1 MGCMFPRAEDVT
13 RYWANIRDR
22 VDAITDVPESHWR
35 ADDYHDQDPKAH
47 DRTYSRRGGFL
58 SPVDFPPL
66 DFGIAPHSIEA
77 TDTTQLLG
85 LLIAKQALDDAG
97 YPTER
102 EFDRDKVS
110 VILGISGTLELVI
123 PLSARLGQ
131 PIWRRA
137 LHDSGVLGPKAE
149 AVIERIASSYVGW
162 QENSFPGLL
171 GNVAAGRIANRL
183 DLHGTNCVVDA
194 ACASSLGAIDMALLE
209 LSAGRC
215 DLAVTG
221 GIDTF
226 NDIFVYMCF
235 SKTPALS
242 PTGEARPFD
251 SLADGTILGEGLG
264 MLVLKRL
271 DDARRDGDRIYAVI
285 RSIGTSSDGKGQAV
299 YAPSAAGQVKA
310 LRRAYELSGIGPETV
325 ELVEAHGT
333 GTRVGDAT
341 ELQAL
346 EEVYG
351 IRPEGPWCAL
361 GSVKSQIGHTKAAA
375 GSAGLIKAALA
386 LHHKV
391 LPPTTKVER
400 PIERLAE
407 GRSPFYLNTQARP
420 WLTQGGHPRRAAVS
434 AFGFGGSN
442 FHCVLEEA
450 APEKTEIDWDG
461 DVQILAYSSDRPD
474 GLFEQLKLLDPL
486 ADWSE
491 IRAEGSRSRSAY
503 ERDRSWRMLL
513 VARRGQSDWG
523 EQKAAARAR
532 LEASLRS
539 RTISADLPRPA
550 PQSGERTNVYFGSAA
565 PSGKL
570 AFLFPGQGSQ
580 YTGMLRELACRF
592 PRMHESLALSN
603 GFCEAE
609 DLPISSRIYPRSVF
623 TDRERL
629 ELEHALRE
637 TRYAQPA
644 IGAVSLGLLLIL
656 EDFGV
661 RPELTGGHSF
671 GELTALRAAG
681 RLSDRSFA
689 SLAAKRGQ
697 LMTASER
704 NGESGAMLAV
714 FAALEDVREVLEHNS
729 LELVIAN
736 KNAPRQCVV
745 SGPAAE
751 IERSGQI
758 FAARKIATQP
768 LGVSRAFHSR
778 LVSGAEASFLGV
790 LESITFTPSPIP
802 VFSNTTAL
810 PYPAD
815 PGSARA
821 VLAGQLAQPVEFVAQ
836 VEEMY
841 RMGARTFL
849 EIGPDSKLSSLVRA
863 ILEGQDHRA
872 IAVDASRGSAG
883 NVYDLACTLASLAAE
898 GHAVDLTRW
907 DGDWRPA
914 PAKRPGLTVK
924 VCGANPRPKPAA
936 PPADAGKLNGRQSVG
951 DSKPVAV
958 VPSHTMPPVA
968 ARSRD
973 SVNTRPLDHLE
984 IERTMKPIEE
994 ASRHHANGQGHS
1006 HHLTRLIGAEQR
1018 AASPLPAASRELPP
1032 SAGFDLALQNA
1043 RESLIAL
1050 QRMSEQTANLHC
1062 QFLEGQEK
1070 TQQAFMKL
1078 LEHEQRL
1085 SWAMLG
1091 SPEPEAHVSNAPAAF
1106 VSPFPDAG
1114 PLGPAATA
1122 RFDPDVT
1129 EEVRSS
1135 TQRTEANGDVHA
1147 TLGARMTP
1155 TARAPDSSA
1164 SSGSLAAIVIEIVSE
1179 KTGYPANVLDLDM
1192 QLDADLGIDSI
1203 KRVEILSALQ
1213 DRLPLLPTMSPEL
1226 LGTLRTLR
1234 SIVDQIGDAR
1244 CAEADQATKPDAV
1257 ACAADADASQQI
1269 ARVLLETV
1277 ADKTGYPVAML
1288 ELDMRLD
1295 TDLGID
1301 SIKRVE
1307 IFSAI
1312 QDELAGAHAAG
1323 PEEIG
1328 TLGTLR
1334 DIVSFLGRSTRAAT
1348 GLESQPKMTTVP
1360 GSPEDLPMARVLLES
1375 VAKKTGFPI
1384 DMLDLD
1390 MQLDVDLGID
1400 SIKRVEIFSAVQDQL
1415 PHARAMGPEQLG
1427 SLRTLRQ
1434 VAEFLSSPSEQ
1445 KTEAESRKTE
1455 LASAKPV
1462 VLRTLYPTPRAL
1474 ELPDRRDPVTL
1485 RTGGTVWITDDGSP
1499 LPQALERRLT
1509 ERGYAAKVISLDV
1522 APPPAPLERLCGLI
1536 VLAPKGSTDHGLLRN
1551 AFRIMRAAAP
1561 ALEESAAEG
1570 GASFMTVSRLDGSFG
1585 LSGLAANVSP
1595 ISGALAALAKTAGR
1609 EWKAV
1614 NCKAIDVDAAFDV
1627 PEGAARV
1634 IVDELHKRG
1643 PDEIGLT
1650 RQCRTVVELEP
1661 DAPPALVQQRGRVLV
1676 PGDVVVIS
1684 GGARGITAEVAVA
1697 LASAFQPRLVVLGR
1711 SPSPG
1716 PEEDWLAGI
1725 DDEPGLKR
1733 GLTARSSRRLSPQEL
1748 TQESRRLL
1756 AEREVRRNLERI
1768 ASAGSPVVY
1777 HSVDVRDG
1785 AHVRAAIARAQQE
1798 FGPVRGLVHGAGV
1811 LADRKIVDQT
1821 DDQFD
1826 LVYGTKVEGIHHL
1839 WNAIDPASLALLVL
1853 FSSSSARFGR
1863 AGQVAYA
1870 AANEY
1875 LNKWAEQQALLLP
1888 SCRVV
1893 SFNWG
1898 PWAGGMVT
1906 GALKPIFEQEGI
1918 ALIPLDSGA
1927 KLVVDE
1933 ARRGE
1938 GSAVELVVVAE
1949 PAHAKAP
1956 ASRAPATVSLSPTR
1970 EVLQTVFRRELDL
1983 ESVPVL
1989 SAHVIDGHPVLPV
2002 ALILEWMAEAAIHR
2016 NPGLSICG
2024 VDDFRLFKGVILG
2037 HQRPATVELRA
2048 GKPVRRDA
2056 QFAVPIELCGTLAN
2070 GKDVVHARAVIV
2082 LGDRREASGP
2092 RLTETELSRYPLMRD
2107 EIYQAVLFHGP
2118 LMQGIESVVGCG
2130 ERGIAG
2136 WVLTAPSTSDWI
2148 DRPLRSNWLID
2159 PLAIDSAFQLVGLWT
2174 REMLGAN
2181 SLPTGLGSLRLF
2193 QRDFPEQS
2201 ALVLIEIE
2209 QSSPARAT
2217 AAIEILDEERRLV
2230 ARLDNFECV
2239 IDASLNQAFRRN
2251 QLSSQF
2257 SVVSS

>member
-13 RYWANIRDR
+13 RYWSNIRER
-22 VDAITDVPESHWR
+22 IDAITDVPESHWR
-35 ADDYHDQDPKAH
+35 ADDYHDQDPKAR

-66 DFGIAPHSIEA
+66 EFGIAPHSIEA

-97 YPTER
+97 YPAER

-137 LHDSGVLGPKAE
+137 LHDSGVAGPVAE
-149 AVIERIASSYVGW
+149 AVVERIASSYVGW

-183 DLHGTNCVVDA
+183 DLRGTNCVVDA
-194 ACASSLGAIDMALLE
+194 ACASSLGAVDMALLE

-251 SLADGTILGEGLG
+251 SGADGTILGEGLG

-271 DDARRDGDRIYAVI
+271 EDAERDGDRIYAVI

-310 LRRAYELSGIGPETV
+310 LHRAYELSGIAPQTV

-351 IRPEGPWCAL
+351 TRPDGPWCAL

-375 GSAGLIKAALA
+375 GAAGLIKAALA

-400 PIERLAE
+400 PIERLGD
-407 GRSPFYLNTQARP
+407 GRSPFYLNAEARP
-420 WLTQGGHPRRAAVS
+420 WLSQGGQPRRAAVS

-450 APEKTEIDWDG
+450 GPKKTEIDWDG
-461 DVQILAYSSDRPD
+461 DVQVLAYSSDEAD
-474 GLFEQLKLLDPL
+474 GLLEQLKLLEPL
-486 ADWSE
+486 SDWSE
-491 IRAEGSRSRSAY
+491 IRVEGSRSRLAFHR
-503 ERDRSWRMLL
+503 EQAWRLLL
-513 VARRGQSDWG
+513 VARRGQTDLG
-523 EQKAAARAR
+523 ELKGAARAR
-532 LEASLRS
+532 LEARLSSRS
-539 RTISADLPRPA
+539 ASGGLPGPTPA
-550 PQSGERTNVYFGSAA
+550 RGDKTAVFCGMGLPA
-565 PSGKL
+565 GKL

-592 PRMHESLALSN
+592 PRMHESLALANEFS
-603 GFCEAE
+603 EA
-609 DLPISSRIYPRSVF
+609 DGVPISSRIYPRSVF
-623 TDRERL
+623 TDRERIA
-629 ELEHALRE
+629 LEHALRE

-681 RLSDRSFA
+681 RLDDRSFA
-689 SLAAKRGQ
+689 RLAAARGQ
-697 LMTASER
+697 LMTASEKD
-704 NGESGAMLAV
+704 EEAGAMLAV
-714 FAALEDVREVLEHNS
+714 LAPAKDVREVLEQNA

-745 SGPAAE
+745 SGPAAQ
-751 IERSGQI
+751 IERSAQV
-758 FAARKIATQP
+758 FAARQIATQP
-768 LGVSRAFHSR
+768 LGVSRAFHSH
-778 LVSGAEASFLGV
+778 LVSGAEASFHQA
-790 LESITFTPSPIP
+790 LESIAFAPSSIP

-810 PYPAD
+810 PYPAAAT
-815 PGSARA
+815 SARA
-821 VLAGQLAQPVEFVAQ
+821 ILAGQLAQPVEFVAQ
-836 VEEMY
+836 VEAMY
-841 RMGARTFL
+841 RMGARTFV
-849 EIGPDSKLSSLVRA
+849 EVGPDSKLSSLVRA
-863 ILEGQDHRA
+863 ILEGQHHRA
-872 IAVDASRGSAG
+872 VAVDASRGPSG
-883 NVYDLACTLASLAAE
+883 NVYDLACTLAALASE
-898 GHAVDLTRW
+898 GYPVDLTRW

-914 PAKRPGLTVK
+914 STKRPGLTVK

-936 PPADAGKLNGRQSVG
+936 PVVPPDSGERNGRELVG
-951 DSKPVAV
+951 DLKSVV
-958 VPSHTMPPVA
+958 DVPSHALTVA
-968 ARSRD
+968 TGRAKE
-973 SVNTRPLDHLE
+973 T
-984 IERTMKPIEE
+984 ERTIKPIGET
-994 ASRHHANGQGHS
+994 SRPHSNGQGHS
-1006 HHLTRLIGAEQR
+1006 HDLARLIAAEEPR
-1018 AASPLPAASRELPP
+1018 PSPRPEAPRELPP
-1032 SAGFDLALQNA
+1032 SAGVDVALQNA

-1050 QRMSEQTANLHC
+1050 QRMSEQTASLHR

-1078 LEHEQRL
+1078 LEHEQKL
-1085 SWAMLG
+1085 SWSLLG
-1091 SPEPEAHVSNAPAAF
+1091 SPGERAHAPSEPAAISSPLPEA
-1106 VSPFPDAG
+1106 G
-1114 PLGPAATA
+1114 PSRVVATP
-1122 RFDPDVT
+1122 RFDSRIT
-1129 EEVRSS
+1129 EEVRSIS
-1135 TQRTEANGDVHA
+1135 PRTQTNGEAQD
-1147 TLGARMTP
+1147 TTRSRMAP
-1155 TARAPDSSA
+1155 TALVPISSA
-1164 SSGSLAAIVIEIVSE
+1164 SSGSFSAIVLEIVSE
-1179 KTGYPANVLDLDM
+1179 KTGYPTDVLDLDM

-1213 DRLPLLPTMSPEL
+1213 DRLPSIPSISPEL

-1234 SIVDQIGDAR
+1234 SIVEQIDGSRSAQNEK
-1244 CAEADQATKPDAV
+1244 AADLGAV
-1257 ACAADADASQQI
+1257 APTTLADRAHDI

-1277 ADKTGYPVAML
+1277 ADKTGYPVEML
-1288 ELDMRLD
+1288 ELDMHLD

-1312 QDELAGAHAAG
+1312 QDKLPGARTAG

-1328 TLGTLR
+1328 TLRTLR
-1334 DIVSFLGRSTRAAT
+1334 EIVSFLGRSAGAASE
-1348 GLESQPKMTTVP
+1348 GNGKPKETTVP
-1360 GSPEDLPMARVLLES
+1360 GSPEAPPMARVLLES
-1375 VAKKTGFPI
+1375 VAEKTGFPI

-1400 SIKRVEIFSAVQDQL
+1400 SIKRVEIFSAVQDRL
-1415 PHARAMGPEQLG
+1415 PDARAMGPEQVG

-1434 VAEFLSSPSEQ
+1434 IADFLSSTTEK
-1445 KTEAESRKTE
+1445 KTEVA
-1455 LASAKPV
+1455 AAKPV
-1462 VLRTLYPTPRAL
+1462 ILRALYPAPRAFDQ
-1474 ELPDRRDPVTL
+1474 PDRREPVRL
-1485 RTGGTVWITDDGSP
+1485 LSGGTIWITEDGSP
-1499 LPQALERRLT
+1499 LAHALEHRLI
-1509 ERGYAAKVISLDV
+1509 ERGYAAKVIDLDV
-1522 APPPAPLERLCGLI
+1522 ARAPAPHERLCSLI
-1536 VLAPKGSTDHGLLRN
+1536 VLAPKGPLDHGLIEK

-1561 ALEESAAEG
+1561 ALQESAVQG
-1570 GASFMTVSRLDGSFG
+1570 GAAFLTVSRLDGSFG
-1585 LSGLAANVSP
+1585 LGGLASPVSP
-1595 ISGALAALAKTAGR
+1595 ISGALAGLAKTAGR

-1650 RQCRTVVELEP
+1650 RQGRTIIELEST
-1661 DAPPALVQQRGRVLV
+1661 APSTLANQCGRHLI

-1684 GGARGITAEVAVA
+1684 GGGRGITADVAVA
-1697 LASAFQPRLVVLGR
+1697 LASGFQPRLVVLGR
-1711 SPSPG
+1711 SPVPG
-1716 PEEDWLAGI
+1716 KEEDWLAKI
-1725 DDEPGLKR
+1725 DDEAGLR
-1733 GLTARSSRRLSPQEL
+1733 RALNARSSRRLAPHEL
-1748 TQESRRLL
+1748 NQESSRLL
-1756 AEREVRRNLERI
+1756 AAREVRRNLERI
-1768 ASAGSPVVY
+1768 SAAGSPVAY
-1777 HSVDVRDG
+1777 HSVDVRNGG
-1785 AHVRAAIARAQQE
+1785 AVRAAIARVQQE
-1798 FGPVRGLVHGAGV
+1798 FGAVRGLIHGAGV

-1821 DDQFD
+1821 DAQFD
-1826 LVYGTKVEGIHHL
+1826 LVYRTKVDGLHHL
-1839 WNAIDPASLALLVL
+1839 WGAIDPNSLALLVL

-1863 AGQVAYA
+1863 AGQVAYS

-1875 LNKWAEQQALLLP
+1875 LNKWAQQQALLLP

-1906 GALKPIFEQEGI
+1906 DALKPIFEQEGLS
-1918 ALIPLDSGA
+1918 LIPLDAGA
-1927 KLVVDE
+1927 NLVALE
-1933 ARRGE
+1933 ARRSGP
-1938 GSAVELVVVAE
+1938 SAVELVVVAE
-1949 PAHAKAP
+1949 PGIAEAPKSMTPALGAVPLAP
-1956 ASRAPATVSLSPTR
+1956 AR
-1970 EVLQTVFRRELDL
+1970 EELQTVFRREVDL

-1989 SAHVIDGHPVLPV
+1989 SAHVIDGHAVLPV
-2002 ALILEWMAEAAIHR
+2002 ALILEWMAEAAVHR
-2016 NPGLSICG
+2016 NPGLLVCG

-2037 HQRPATVELRA
+2037 HQNPASVELRA
-2048 GKPVRRDA
+2048 GKPVRRA
-2056 QFAVPIELCGTLAN
+2056 GQFAVPVDLCGTLAS
-2070 GKDVVHARAVIV
+2070 GKEVVHARAVIV
-2082 LGDRREASGP
+2082 LGDRHDAPGP
-2092 RLTETELSRYPLMRD
+2092 RLGEPELSPYPLLRD

-2118 LMQGIESVVGCG
+2118 LMQGIESVDGCG
-2130 ERGIAG
+2130 ERAIAG
-2136 WVLTAPSTSDWI
+2136 WVSTAPSTSDWI
-2148 DRPLRSNWLID
+2148 DRPLRSKWLID

-2193 QRDFPEQS
+2193 QRTFPEQG
-2201 ALVLIEIE
+2201 ARVVVEIE
-2209 QSSPARAT
+2209 HSGPARAT
-2217 AAIEILDEERRLV
+2217 AAIEVLDEDRRLI

-2251 QLSSQF
+2251 QLPSHF